1 MKKTLSLATVLVLF
15 GFGQAMAEDRGLYV
29 AAKLGSTDVEAE
41 LGDTFDQVIDG
52 DEDSTTFEIGFKV
65 NRFWAVQAGYH
76 DFGDFDTSVFGCEA
90 CGEGGLA
97 LRADTK
103 AYSLSFVPQLDL
115 IWRLSVFGKVGLVIW
130 ESEIDALDEDFTEE
144 DIIYGLGARFRLLGN
159 LSVFAE
165 WEQIASDIETVSLGA
180 HLQF

>member
-76 DFGDFDTSVFGCEA
+76 DFGNFDASVFGCE
-90 CGEGGLA
+90 
-97 LRADTK
+97 
-103 AYSLSFVPQLDL
+103 
-115 IWRLSVFGKVGLVIW
+115 
-130 ESEIDALDEDFTEE
+130 
-144 DIIYGLGARFRLLGN
+144 
-159 LSVFAE
+159 
-165 WEQIASDIETVSLGA
+165 
-180 HLQF
+180 

>member
-1 MKKTLSLATVLVLF
+1 
-15 GFGQAMAEDRGLYV
+15 
-29 AAKLGSTDVEAE
+29 
-41 LGDTFDQVIDG
+41 
-52 DEDSTTFEIGFKV
+52 
-65 NRFWAVQAGYH
+65 
-76 DFGDFDTSVFGCEA
+76 
-90 CGEGGLA
+90 
-97 LRADTK
+97 
-103 AYSLSFVPQLDL
+103 
-115 IWRLSVFGKVGLVIW
+115 WRLSVFGKVGLVIW